1 MEQKNIHLLL
11 PVNILVRNGFAW
23 CLELLEE
30 GQLYQEST
38 RSPAHVTCMACKT
51 NFAKAAEDDLHP
63 LRDYILLANLQRSL
77 VMKSPEI
84 VARYCRSMAREE
96 QIVLKCLA
104 LTSRQRFICSK
115 VLALGTLTG
124 ILTHPRE
131 IFHFVLAQNA
141 FGFILVQNE
150 PSGESEP
157 SEEACKLTKKMVE
170 CSKLMQIEFYDHII
184 VALDG
189 YYSFRERTTLWT

>member
-1 MEQKNIHLLL
+1 MEEKSIHLLL
-11 PVNILVRNGFAW
+11 PVNILVRNGFTW

-30 GQLYQEST
+30 GRLYQEST
-38 RSPAHVTCMACKT
+38 RSPSHTTCPTCLT
-51 NFAKAAEDDLHP
+51 NYQKATEDPLHP
-63 LRDYILLANLQRSL
+63 LRDHLLLANLKRSL

-84 VARYCRSMAREE
+84 VARYCRSMVREE

-104 LTSRQRFICSK
+104 LTSRQRFISAK

-131 IFHFVLAQNA
+131 IFHFVLSQNA
-141 FGFILVQNE
+141 FGFILVQNQ

-157 SEEACKLTKKMVE
+157 SEEACELTEKMVE

-189 YYSFRERTTLWT
+189 YYSFRERTAFWL